1 MLRALSGVLIG
12 TAVGDALGLPFE
24 GLSAQRQEKLRR
36 RPLQHQ
42 LVAGFGMVSDDTEH
56 TWMIAQSLLK
66 SHGNVNGFQRSFASA
81 LRWWLLRLP
90 AGVGFATLRA
100 ILKLWA
106 GISPHKSGVFSA
118 GNGPAMRSAILGVYF
133 SSDPEYCR
141 EYVRASTQITH
152 SDPRAEIGA
161 WAVALTAAWMAQ
173 QREDVD
179 ALLKSFAIPEN
190 QEWTAVVEKLR
201 SAITSA
207 NPLGDLSSALE
218 IARGVS
224 GYVFQSVPIA
234 LCAAIYYRNDFEA
247 ALTSAIG
254 CGGEPF
260 TSA

>member
-1 MLRALSGVLIG
+1 MNTRHSEHSDIMPPADMLRALSGVLIG

-133 SSDPEYCR
+133 SS
-141 EYVRASTQITH
+141 VLNIAGNMSGRA
-152 SDPRAEIGA
+152 
-161 WAVALTAAWMAQ
+161 
-173 QREDVD
+173 
-179 ALLKSFAIPEN
+179 LKSLIQIHA
-190 QEWTAVVEKLR
+190 QKL
-201 SAITSA
+201 AH
-207 NPLGDLSSALE
+207 GLSH
-218 IARGVS
+218 
-224 GYVFQSVPIA
+224 
-234 LCAAIYYRNDFEA
+234 
-247 ALTSAIG
+247 
-254 CGGEPF
+254 
-260 TSA
+260 